1 MIKSNFHTHTY
12 FCDGKDS
19 PEEMVL
25 SAIERGFTALGFS
38 IHSYVAKKIDTLTPP
53 ENFEKYYKEITRL
66 KEKYKDKIQIF
77 CGIEQDYYSDEPTF
91 PCDYKIGAVHYI
103 VKGDQVIYIDRS
115 FEHSKKNIFEI
126 YKGDFNAYAKDYY
139 ALLEGEVEKTKPDFI
154 AHFDLITKYNEKLN
168 ITLDDEYYEI
178 AFKAVD
184 KLVKYGLPFEIN
196 TGAIARGYRTTPYP
210 DVKILERIYKKGGKI
225 MINADCHN
233 KDYLDYQFDMAKNL
247 AKECGFTEYYL
258 LTKDGMKAKKFN

>member
-38 IHSYVAKKIDTLTPP
+38 IHSYVAKKIDTLTPS
-53 ENFEKYYKEITRL
+53 ENLEKYYKEITRL

-115 FEHSKKNIFEI
+115 FEHSKKNIFET

-139 ALLEGEVEKTKPDFI
+139 ALLEGVVEKTKPDFI